1 MKNIF
6 VHVVIVL
13 CINFSFVKA
22 QTLLPEQKQEAYQ
35 AAVDFQLEMNL
46 KFADSSQSPLKQ
58 EDLKRFTTLNF
69 FNIDTQHF
77 VVKARFEKLEN
88 EKPFAMKTTTQRLP
102 EYKRFARLHF
112 NIGGNECQLYVYQN
126 LDLAKLPQYKNYLFI
141 PFTDLSNGFE
151 TYGGGRYLDLEIPDS
166 EEIILNFNKAYN
178 PYCAYNEKYSCPI
191 PPKENHLNIAIKA
204 GVLAF

>member
-1 MKNIF
+1 
-6 VHVVIVL
+6 
-13 CINFSFVKA
+13 
-22 QTLLPEQKQEAYQ
+22 
-35 AAVDFQLEMNL
+35 MNL

-58 EDLKRFTTLNF
+58 ADLKQFTALNF

-77 VVKARFEKLEN
+77 VVKARFEKLEH

-102 EYKRFARLHF
+102 EYKRFARLYF
-112 NIGGNECQLYVYQN
+112 NIGGDECQLYVYQN

-151 TYGGGRYLDLEIPDS
+151 TYGGGRYLDLEMPDS